1 MPKKRVSSELSVP
14 KSLRKTYDEMFKV
27 KVVLES
33 LQESVPLSELASK
46 YEVHPNLISQWR
58 TKFLEKAPEIFSHK
72 TAERQELE
80 RLRHQN
86 ERLVHQ
92 IGEQA
97 GDIDFLKK
105 LEKVEPAMRHRIV
118 NKKDEMGLF
127 RLYVFFGEWF

>member
-1 MPKKRVSSELSVP
+1 
-14 KSLRKTYDEMFKV
+14 MFKV

-46 YEVHPNLISQWR
+46 YEVHPNMISQWR
-58 TKFLEKAPEIFSHK
+58 AKFLELAPGIFSHK

-97 GDIDFLKK
+97 VDIDFLKK
-105 LEKVEPAMRHRIV
+105 LENVEPAMRRQMV
-118 NKKDEMGLF
+118 NKEDEMSLF
-127 RLYVFFGEWF
+127 LLYVFFESLASFLSLYWK